1 MKEDKKNSNDRRD
14 SIRKILVGGGVIGA
28 SQALPNQWTNTVVN
42 AVMLPA
48 HAQTSTGMS
57 LRFRGTGTAPN
68 VPM

>member
-28 SQALPNQWTNTVVN
+28 SQALPSQWTNTVVN

-48 HAQTSTGMS
+48 HAQTSLS
-57 LRFRGTGTAPN
+57 LSFRGTGIAPN
-68 VPM
+68 LSM

>member
-28 SQALPNQWTNTVVN
+28 SQALPSQWTNTVVN

-48 HAQTSTGMS
+48 HAQTSLS
-57 LRFRGTGTAPN
+57 LSFRGTGTAPN
-68 VPM
+68 LSM

>member
-1 MKEDKKNSNDRRD
+1 MKEDEKNRDNKRD

-28 SQALPNQWTNTVVN
+28 SQALPSQWTNTVVN

-48 HAQTSTGMS
+48 HAQTSLS
-57 LRFRGTGTAPN
+57 LSFRGTGTVPS